1 MRVAVFGAGLM
12 GHALALVHAVGG
24 HTVRITDTDGAVL
37 ARSVQLMQTALATL
51 REGGEVDA
59 SWTDARL
66 AASVTPCATAAET
79 LDQAGLIVEAI
90 TERPEPKRA
99 LYAEIDALAP
109 ADAIIASNTSALDI
123 FPLLPERRRSR
134 CLIAHWYSPPY
145 LVDLC
150 DIVGGEH
157 TDPAVI
163 ETVRAMVADMG
174 KVPVVMKKFIPGY
187 IANRVQGAIWLEV
200 NMLLDEGYADPR
212 DIDDAIIHG
221 LALRLPVLGHL
232 AKADFMGLM
241 LLYDGMRNATYLPPP
256 PRSHS
261 ETLDRLIAGGST
273 GVLAGKGY
281 FDWGG
286 RGAADLFRERDR
298 RLLALKQALRTIGSL
313 LGE

>member
-1 MRVAVFGAGLM
+1 M

-24 HTVRITDTDGAVL
+24 HTVRITDSDGAVL
-37 ARSVQLMQTALATL
+37 VRSGQLMQTALGTL

-66 AASVTPCATAAET
+66 AASVTPCATVAET
-79 LDQAGLIVEAI
+79 LEAAEVIVEAI
-90 TERPEPKRA
+90 TELPEPKRA

-109 ADAIIASNTSALDI
+109 ADTIIASNTSALDI
-123 FPLLPERRRSR
+123 FPLLPERQQAR
-134 CLIAHWYSPPY
+134 CLIAHWYSPPH

-163 ETVRAMVADMG
+163 ETVRAMVAAMG

-221 LALRLPVLGHL
+221 LALRMPVLGHL

-241 LLYDGMRNATYLPPP
+241 LLYDGMRNATYRPPP
-256 PRSHS
+256 QRTHS

-286 RGAADLFRERDR
+286 RSPAELFRERDR
-298 RLLALKQALRTIGSL
+298 RLLALKQALRTIGTL
-313 LGE
+313 RGE